1 MSAGQDVL
9 DTVRAF
15 IAKAPWTFA
24 KTMPDNPHDYTVR
37 GQTPDGEFEQ
47 VVLLIREHGYKRPL
61 GRTTYTYLDVDGWR
75 YWTMGA
81 PLEQTTI
88 INRAIVEATG

>member
-1 MSAGQDVL
+1 MSDVL

-24 KTMPDNPHDYTVR
+24 KTMPENPHDYTVR
-37 GQTPDGEFEQ
+37 GQTPDDEFEQ
-47 VVLLIREHGYKRPL
+47 VVQLIRDHGYKRRF

-75 YWTMGA
+75 HWTMGA

-88 INRAIVEATG
+88 INRAIVEVAP